1 MGCSSSA
8 SSAVTDAAAET
19 AIDAGDGCS
28 IPAEANVFAGR
39 LPYGAPAGEPLWQ
52 PKSVYRIDSALD
64 PLHPRILFLSTVL
77 ECAALADKGWEGRI
91 PPTRMLYLELGRD
104 VVGTYPASSV
114 EPPAMDASYLFLNR
128 SYTPP
133 EPPTEVQYAKSGSVT
148 VTDYPRLSTSGT
160 FVAEFV
166 TAPPESVR
174 VCGRF
179 VAASCHV
186 NW

>member
-1 MGCSSSA
+1 M
-8 SSAVTDAAAET
+8 
-19 AIDAGDGCS
+19 

-39 LPYGAPAGEPLWQ
+39 LPYGAPAGDPLWQ

-64 PLHPRILFLSTVL
+64 PLHPRILFLSSVVDGATM
-77 ECAALADKGWEGRI
+77 ADKGWEGRI
-91 PPTRMLYLELGRD
+91 PPTRMLYLELGD
-104 VVGTYPASSV
+104 YAVGAYPASSV
-114 EPPAMDASYLFLNR
+114 DPPARDGSYLYLNR

-133 EPPTEVQYAKSGSVT
+133 DPPTEVQYAKSGSVT
-148 VTDYPRLSTSGT
+148 VTGYERLSTSGT
-160 FVAEFV
+160 FEAAFL

-179 VAASCHV
+179 VAPSCHV